1 MSQQLP
7 IHHSI
12 MVVDVERYSD
22 PARTNLNQL
31 AVRDALYEALMQAFG
46 KSGIA
51 WEHCVSEDR
60 GDGALILVPPD
71 VPKTRLL
78 TGLPGILAAA
88 VSRHNA
94 ECAQPERMRLRVA
107 MHAGEIYRDAHGVAG
122 TAINHAF
129 RLVEAPVLKSALDES
144 PGMLA
149 VIISDWLFTEVAK
162 HDPAAEPDSYQQV
175 QVSVKET
182 ETAGWIRVPD
192 PDATPANASQDD
204 DPLLQEV
211 TASDARQTVGLA
223 ALGMAGTGDSAPVKQ
238 DLFSGKF
245 ERLRDV
251 CFDPAP
257 LVRDLDLARFTGREW
272 LIRQIDAF
280 IQRRPRGYVII
291 QAEAG
296 VGKSTLA
303 AHLAGTRPWPCH
315 FTRLPGGRSPEA
327 ARKSLAAQMI
337 AGWDLPKWA
346 PDGTLPVASSR
357 PDWFSRLLEAAA
369 RKRDQQRPEEALREP
384 IVMVVDGLD
393 EAEPEAAGGRGL
405 PLGLPES
412 LPDGVYVV
420 ATSRF
425 GIDRALHAVRNPA
438 DWLQIDV
445 EGTGNLDDMRRF
457 IQDVTSPERGDQR
470 LMEMLDGAGVDV
482 GWFRA
487 NVAQACAGV
496 WIYLRYVLDEIRDG
510 IRNPRSVGDLPGDL
524 AGFYAEQIERWRGA
538 AEDETAH
545 RRWEQVRLP
554 LLGVLGAARTP
565 LTEAELAE
573 FTRMPSTEAARVF
586 VEETARAFLSCRD
599 DDPPGSPKD
608 ASRHG
613 SPKYALRHQSLRDLL
628 TGNIPVRPDLQNAAR
643 MLTAQ
648 VQAAHRQITSVL
660 TPDGEPGERAWDTVR
675 PYARQHLPAHAAA
688 CGELDFLASD
698 PGFLLAADPGAVL
711 AQRANLRTADGKRA
725 LAAFDL
731 SLHDWEAATSA
742 TRLDRLAA
750 NAARVHATALAAA
763 CVIAGGEWPVRWAA
777 WTGQGHRR
785 LARHGSVRA
794 VAIGRAGDHE
804 VIVSGSDDQT
814 VRVWDA
820 VTGAPVGGPLVGHDG
835 PVRAVAIGRA
845 RDREVIVSG
854 SDDQTVRVWDAV
866 TGAPVGGP
874 LAGHDGPVR
883 AVAIGRAGDH
893 EVIVSGSDDQTVR
906 VWDAVTGAP
915 VGGPLAGHEFWV
927 RAVALGRAGDREVIV
942 SGSADG
948 TVRVWDA
955 VTGAPVGAP
964 LAGHRGPVTS
974 VAIGRAGD
982 RDVIVSGSADR
993 TVRVWDAVT
1002 GAPVGGP
1009 LAGHEFWV
1017 ISVALGRAGD
1027 REVIVSGSDDQ
1038 TVRVWDAVTGAPVGA
1053 PLAGHEFYVNAVAI
1067 GRAGYRD
1074 VIVSGSAD
1082 RTVRVW
1088 DAVTGAPLAGHDG
1101 PVTSVAIGQARD
1113 RDVIVSGSDDKTVRV
1128 WDAVTGAPVGAPLAG
1143 HHDWVTSVAIGQA
1156 GDREVIVSGSDDQT
1170 VRVWDAVTGAPVGA
1184 PLAGHDGPVTSVAIG
1199 QAGDRDVI
1207 VSGSDD
1213 QTVRVWDAV
1222 TGAPVG
1228 APLAGH
1234 HDSVTSVAI
1243 GQAGDRNV
1251 IVSGSDDQTVRV
1263 WDAVTGAPVGAPL
1276 AGHEL
1281 WVRAVAIGQAGDR
1294 NVIVSGSADQTV
1306 RVWDAVTGAP
1316 VGAPLAGHHGP
1327 VTSVAIGQA
1336 GDREVIVSGSDDG
1349 TVRVWDAVTG
1359 APVGAPL
1366 AGHDDWVTS
1375 VAIGQAGDCEVIVS
1389 GSDDRTVLTRQPR
1402 PRRQVLRITQP
1413 PGSAGGAANRAR
1425 SRDAPPSRCRSA
1437 CSLPRPAPLPGWR
1450 ADHLDRVLPARNRQG
1465 GCG

>member
-1 MSQQLP
+1 M
-7 IHHSI
+7 
-12 MVVDVERYSD
+12 
-22 PARTNLNQL
+22 
-31 AVRDALYEALMQAFG
+31 
-46 KSGIA
+46 
-51 WEHCVSEDR
+51 
-60 GDGALILVPPD
+60 
-71 VPKTRLL
+71 
-78 TGLPGILAAA
+78 
-88 VSRHNA
+88 
-94 ECAQPERMRLRVA
+94 
-107 MHAGEIYRDAHGVAG
+107 
-122 TAINHAF
+122 
-129 RLVEAPVLKSALDES
+129 
-144 PGMLA
+144 
-149 VIISDWLFTEVAK
+149 
-162 HDPAAEPDSYQQV
+162 
-175 QVSVKET
+175 
-182 ETAGWIRVPD
+182 PD

-223 ALGMAGTGDSAPVKQ
+223 ALGMAGTGDSAPVTQ
-238 DLFSGKF
+238 DVFSGKF

-251 CFDPAP
+251 CCDPAP
-257 LVRDLDLARFTGREW
+257 LARDLDLARFTGREW

-280 IQRRPRGYVII
+280 IQHRPRGYVII

-327 ARKSLAAQMI
+327 ARKSLAAQLI

-346 PDGTLPVASSR
+346 PDGMLPVASSR

-369 RKRDQQRPEEALREP
+369 RERDQQRPEERHREP

-393 EAEPEAAGGRGL
+393 EAEPEPAGGRGL
-405 PLGLPES
+405 PLGLPDS

-457 IQDVTSPERGDQR
+457 IQDVTSPEGGDQR
-470 LMEMLDGAGVDV
+470 LMEMLDGAGVDI

-545 RRWEQVRLP
+545 WRWEQVRLP

-599 DDPPGSPKD
+599 DDPPGSPKH

-794 VAIGRAGDHE
+794 VAIGRARQPGGRPHRLE
-804 VIVSGSDDQT
+804 PGSRRGSAGADSSQAGCRD
-814 VRVWDA
+814 RER
-820 VTGAPVGGPLVGHDG
+820 TGAPVPGARPGRRDLGHG
-835 PVRAVAIGRA
+835 VHCGFGEPRRGR
-845 RDREVIVSG
+845 V
-854 SDDQTVRVWDAV
+854 
-866 TGAPVGGP
+866 
-874 LAGHDGPVR
+874 
-883 AVAIGRAGDH
+883 GRAGRGRGIRGHDRGSRVFGPRSVRRRGRDDRRRVSH
-893 EVIVSGSDDQTVR
+893 PRGGGDRTGQPRRRSVSDRSGSGDRRGRVR
-906 VWDAVTGAP
+906 VRLGRRTAPRIPQVGIVVLEDDVDVGANACVDRAALTETRIGRGTKIDNLAQIGHNVTIGEHSIVCGQ
-915 VGGPLAGHEFWV
+915 VGIAGSARIGKGVTLAGQ
-927 RAVALGRAGDREVIV
+927 
-942 SGSADG
+942 
-948 TVRVWDA
+948 
-955 VTGAPVGAP
+955 VG
-964 LAGHRGPVTS
+964 V
-974 VAIGRAGD
+974 
-982 RDVIVSGSADR
+982 ADR
-993 TVRVWDAVT
+993 MVIGDGATVTA
-1002 GAPVGGP
+1002 
-1009 LAGHEFWV
+1009 
-1017 ISVALGRAGD
+1017 
-1027 REVIVSGSDDQ
+1027 
-1038 TVRVWDAVTGAPVGA
+1038 
-1053 PLAGHEFYVNAVAI
+1053 
-1067 GRAGYRD
+1067 
-1074 VIVSGSAD
+1074 
-1082 RTVRVW
+1082 
-1088 DAVTGAPLAGHDG
+1088 
-1101 PVTSVAIGQARD
+1101 
-1113 RDVIVSGSDDKTVRV
+1113 
-1128 WDAVTGAPVGAPLAG
+1128 
-1143 HHDWVTSVAIGQA
+1143 QA
-1156 GDREVIVSGSDDQT
+1156 GVMR
-1170 VRVWDAVTGAPVGA
+1170 TG
-1184 PLAGHDGPVTSVAIG
+1184 
-1199 QAGDRDVI
+1199 
-1207 VSGSDD
+1207 
-1213 QTVRVWDAV
+1213 
-1222 TGAPVG
+1222 
-1228 APLAGH
+1228 
-1234 HDSVTSVAI
+1234 
-1243 GQAGDRNV
+1243 
-1251 IVSGSDDQTVRV
+1251 
-1263 WDAVTGAPVGAPL
+1263 
-1276 AGHEL
+1276 
-1281 WVRAVAIGQAGDR
+1281 
-1294 NVIVSGSADQTV
+1294 
-1306 RVWDAVTGAP
+1306 
-1316 VGAPLAGHHGP
+1316 
-1327 VTSVAIGQA
+1327 
-1336 GDREVIVSGSDDG
+1336 
-1349 TVRVWDAVTG
+1349 
-1359 APVGAPL
+1359 
-1366 AGHDDWVTS
+1366 
-1375 VAIGQAGDCEVIVS
+1375 
-1389 GSDDRTVLTRQPR
+1389 
-1402 PRRQVLRITQP
+1402 
-1413 PGSAGGAANRAR
+1413 RAR
-1425 SRDAPPSRCRSA
+1425 SRSFRGCRPSRTPTFSGAKRRRIACRS
-1437 CSLPRPAPLPGWR
+1437 
-1450 ADHLDRVLPARNRQG
+1450 
-1465 GCG
+1465 